1 MQICRLKNCRKIAV
15 AVVAAVFSN
24 SLIFSSDIDMPS
36 MPEMPS
42 MPSISLDGSFYT
54 PSVPTTMMGPNRNN
68 KKKSVDSEE
77 TVIKS
82 GDDAELTFEA
92 LLKNDSTLTAG
103 DISTLY
109 DYGLFTDLT
118 SLTSTIGGGILGGS
132 DYNTGNPTNILLQE
146 ILNQLNDL
154 KKEQKKATPEEQV
167 KLENNQ
173 KDSANF
179 KQRNPSVLR
188 FRINDYDI
196 KDSLVEVF
204 LSEPEDDGTFLLT
217 GDRRYVANNK
227 SRTETFYLL
236 FKAKKDSGAAVSY
249 NVQPSIV
256 QDYENKNSFVY
267 KMAQIKDLTADKTGN
282 LVVLRYNDN
291 NLNVDL
297 LLDIDKR

>member
-1 MQICRLKNCRKIAV
+1 MQICKKSAGRKIFTAV
-15 AVVAAVFSN
+15 L
-24 SLIFSSDIDMPS
+24 SLLFSSSFIFGSDIEMPA
-36 MPEMPS
+36 MPAMPS

-54 PSVPTTMMGPNRNN
+54 PSVPTSMMPNQQQE
-68 KKKSVDSEE
+68 KKNDKNDE

-82 GDDAELTFEA
+82 KDDSQLTLES
-92 LLKNDSTLTAG
+92 LLKDDSTLTAG

-109 DYGLFTDLT
+109 DSGLFTDLST
-118 SLTSTIGGGILGGS
+118 LTSSIGGGLLGNNVS
-132 DYNTGNPTNILLQE
+132 ANSTNLLLQQ
-146 ILNQLNDL
+146 ILTELNEL

-204 LSEPEDDGTFLLT
+204 LSQPEEDGSFLLT

-236 FKAKKDSGAAVSY
+236 FQAEKTGGAAISY
-249 NVQPSIV
+249 NVVPSID

-267 KMAQIKDLTADKTGN
+267 KMAQIKDLKADKTGN
-282 LVVLRYNDN
+282 LVVLRYNSN
-291 NLNVDL
+291 NLTVDL